1 MTKLFQD
8 RLFGFYSGFA
18 ALGLSAFFYMK
29 VFWVFPEIRKGALPD
44 AIEGCGT
51 KKIPADLTLLD
62 INLSSKDASTKSTR
76 LSLRV
81 GSIQLTAE
89 RSYLTAK
96 TAHGQVE
103 TMVAQPDYGTVKSLH
118 LTGSKEVFALG
129 DQISYR
135 LNISVNNGIPAPLNP
150 VPLPLLFPRECGFLG
165 RLVRSCATSIAT
177 YSNELNAVFLHGM
190 PSFGSFTSL
199 LLGHS
204 SGDRDISRSGTPF
217 FYGDIPN
224 TGHVL
229 LGGPKGWAIYD
240 GQTLTPCM
248 KDSSLDGRPVN

>member
-1 MTKLFQD
+1 MEKLFQH
-8 RLFGFYSGFA
+8 RLFGFYSGFV
-18 ALGLSAFFYMK
+18 ALIGLSAFFYMK
-29 VFWVFPEIRKGALPD
+29 VFWVFPEIRKGDLPD

-51 KKIPADLTLLD
+51 KKIPANLTLSD
-62 INLSSKDASTKSTR
+62 INRSSKNASTKSDR

-81 GSIQLTAE
+81 GAIQLTATDNFI
-89 RSYLTAK
+89 TAK

-103 TMVAQPDYGTVKSLH
+103 GAIKQLDYGSVKSLH

-135 LNISVNNGIPAPLNP
+135 LNVSVNNGMPAPLES
-150 VPLPLLFPRECGFLG
+150 VPLPLLFPKECGLLW
-165 RLVRSCATSIAT
+165 RLNKSCATNTAI
-177 YSNELNAVFLHGM
+177 YSNELNAVFLYGM

-199 LLGHS
+199 VFGHS

-229 LGGPKGWAIYD
+229 LGGSKGWAIYD

-248 KDSSLDGRPVN
+248 KDSSK